1 MVRAME
7 VAVVIPAFN
16 ESASIAG
23 VVGRVLGAGHRRC
36 LVVDD
41 GSEDATASEAR
52 RAGALVVRHLANRGA
67 GAATRTGLAAA
78 LRLGAE
84 AVVTIDADG
93 QHDPAEIAGVL
104 GPVVAGRADL
114 AVGVRRIG
122 RGAMPRMTRLFNG
135 IGNAVTWILSGA
147 WCSDS
152 QSGFRA
158 YGPAALA
165 RLELRGNG
173 FEFCSETFREVRRL
187 GLRMVEVPV
196 RAIYFPDGHRK
207 GQNYA
212 TGLETVF
219 QLVVRSLMR

>member
-1 MVRAME
+1 ME
-7 VAVVIPAFN
+7 IAVVIPAYN
-16 ESASIAG
+16 ESSSIAA
-23 VVGRVLGAGHRRC
+23 VVGRVLRAGHRRC

-41 GSEDATASEAR
+41 GSDDATAEEAR

-78 LRLGAE
+78 LMLGAE
-84 AVVTIDADG
+84 AVATIDADG
-93 QHDPAEIAGVL
+93 QHDPAEIAAVL

-114 AVGVRRIG
+114 AVGVRRID
-122 RGAMPRMTRLFNG
+122 RSAMPAFARLFNL
-135 IGNAVTWILSGA
+135 IGNAVTYALSGI

-158 YGPAALA
+158 YGPSALK
-165 RLELRGNG
+165 RLELHGNG
-173 FEFCSETFREVRRL
+173 FEFCSETFRELGRQ
-187 GLRMVEVPV
+187 GLRMAEVPV
-196 RAIYFPDGHRK
+196 RAIYFPNGHRK